1 MHSTASSFG
10 KGTRTFLM
18 YALYFAIAI
27 IFVGPM
33 IYLFVASLKPDNQI
47 VADMSSIKG
56 FIPYGDL
63 SLQNYINVFKKMDFM
78 KYFMNSL
85 ISSLLVVLLGT
96 LVNSMIGYS
105 LGLLQFKGKN
115 LVVAMI
121 IALMIIPSEAVII
134 NRMLVA
140 TELNML
146 NTMSVLVIPAL
157 AYPVYVFL
165 FYNHFKGIPKELLQ
179 AAVIDGSGYIRSF
192 WTIMLPLSKPI
203 LATVG
208 IMTFIRRWGDLIWP
222 TLVTRDDTYRTL
234 PQAMRSLYSDAY
246 TYWGEIFAFGSMVTI
261 PTLIIFLVFQKQFI
275 QSLASSGIKG

>member
-1 MHSTASSFG
+1 MQSQSTKMG
-10 KGTRTFLM
+10 KSMRTFMM
-18 YALYFAIAI
+18 YVCYIVVAAIFI
-27 IFVGPM
+27 GPM
-33 IYLFVASLKPDNQI
+33 LYLFVASFKTDNQI
-47 VADMSSIKG
+47 VADMSSFKG

-78 KYFMNSL
+78 RYFMNSM
-85 ISSLLVVLLGT
+85 ISSLLVVFLGT
-96 LVNSMIGYS
+96 LVNSMIGYA
-105 LGLLQFKGKN
+105 LGQLQFKGKG

-140 TELNML
+140 HELNML

-165 FYNHFKGIPKELLQ
+165 FYNHYKGIPKELLQ

-222 TLVTRDDTYRTL
+222 TLVTRDDTFRTL
-234 PQAMRSLYSDAY
+234 PQAMRSLYSDTY

-261 PTLIIFLVFQKQFI
+261 PTLIIFLIFQKQFI

>member
-1 MHSTASSFG
+1 MQSQIFKPG
-10 KGTRTFLM
+10 KGMRVALM
-18 YALYFAIAI
+18 YVMYILIAI
-27 IFVGPM
+27 LFAGPM
-33 IYLFVASLKPDNQI
+33 IYLFVASFKTDNQI

-63 SLQNYINVFKKMDFM
+63 SWDNYRAIFRKMDFV
-78 KYFMNSL
+78 KYFMNSA
-85 ISSLLVVLLGT
+85 ISSLLVVLFGT
-96 LVNSMIGYS
+96 LINSMIGYS
-105 LGLLQFKGKN
+105 LGLLDFKGKS
-115 LVVAMI
+115 VIVAMI

-134 NRMLVA
+134 NRMMVA

-165 FYNHFKGIPKELLQ
+165 FYNHYKGIPKELLQ

-208 IMTFIRRWGDLIWP
+208 ILTFIRRWGDLIWP

-234 PQAMRSLYSDAY
+234 PQAMKALYSDAY
-246 TYWGEIFAFGSMVTI
+246 VYWGEIFAFGTMVTI
-261 PTLIIFLVFQKQFI
+261 PTLVIFLIFQRQFI
-275 QSLASSGIKG
+275 QSVASSGIKG